1 MLVFLIFKIL
11 SSHFTNKRWPKGWKW
26 NGDYE
31 KLYAEAAGKFGYE
44 LDKKLDKSIFEFAS
58 GVRIQF
64 FIIAIAVSNILLVTL
79 LATTKRFGQKVR
91 SLVKAS
97 KNY

>member
-11 SSHFTNKRWPKGWKW
+11 SSHFTNKIWPKGWKW

-31 KLYAEAAGKFGYE
+31 KLYADAAGKFGYE
-44 LDKKLDKSIFEFAS
+44 LDKKLDKGIFEFAN
-58 GVRIQF
+58 GLRIQLF
-64 FIIAIAVSNILLVTL
+64 VVAIAVSNNLLVTL
-79 LATTKRFGQKVR
+79 LALVR